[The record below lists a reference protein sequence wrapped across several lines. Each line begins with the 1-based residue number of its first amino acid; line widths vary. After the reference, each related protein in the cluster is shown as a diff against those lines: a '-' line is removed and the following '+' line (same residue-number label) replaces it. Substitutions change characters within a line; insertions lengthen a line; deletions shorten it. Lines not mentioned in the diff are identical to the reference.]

1 MRRAPNFTP
10 RISDE
15 VSTEASILSHC
26 SINHWVME
34 GQISSYLPIEE
45 MREGL
50 NEIMKT
56 MQTMTIEFND
66 ETEMWQKTQAEMN
79 GNEKFKT
86 LLKASVESLPNHGS
100 CGKKNSKA

>member
-1 MRRAPNFTP
+1 
-10 RISDE
+10 
-15 VSTEASILSHC
+15 
-26 SINHWVME
+26 ME
-34 GQISSYLPIEE
+34 GQISNYLPIEE

-56 MQTMTIEFND
+56 MQTMTIEFN